1 MRELNCTLFTAVGQ
15 LDEIFTVALASLVRF
30 KSHSLVG
37 VGVVVALAALIGE
50 IFMYININS

>member
-15 LDEIFTVALASLVRF
+15 LDEIFTVAAASLVRF